1 MTQTAFGGIGELRA
15 VLQGPVIA
23 PGDPGFDDARRV
35 WNAEID
41 RRPAVIARC
50 ASAADVAAAIG
61 YAREHELE
69 ICVRGGAH
77 STLGT
82 AVCDGGLTIDLSRL
96 NAVTVDPGARRARV
110 GGGALLA
117 DVDAATL
124 THGLAVP
131 TGLISPYLWLAIDRL
146 SAKRRASGIARTSS
160 PRLASRLA
168 RLTVC
173 ASELAKKC
181 FRKRATASPTTLK
194 SM

>member
-1 MTQTAFGGIGELRA
+1 MNSLTIMRLGVCTISSQCVVACTVWSQHAHRP
-15 VLQGPVIA
+15 VLLLPFRGSLMVRSLTTPTS
-23 PGDPGFDDARRV
+23 
-35 WNAEID
+35 
-41 RRPAVIARC
+41 
-50 ASAADVAAAIG
+50 ASAAAIASG
-61 YAREHELE
+61 
-69 ICVRGGAH
+69 
-77 STLGT
+77 
-82 AVCDGGLTIDLSRL
+82 
-96 NAVTVDPGARRARV
+96 RARGV
-110 GGGALLA
+110 CPRRNGTPLLRRYRNA
-117 DVDAATL
+117 PT
-124 THGLAVP
+124 VP